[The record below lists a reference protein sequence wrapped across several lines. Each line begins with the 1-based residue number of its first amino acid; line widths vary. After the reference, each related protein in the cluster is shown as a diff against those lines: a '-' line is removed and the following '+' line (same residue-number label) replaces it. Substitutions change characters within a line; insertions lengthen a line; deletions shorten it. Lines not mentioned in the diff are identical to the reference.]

1 MHGFKNSFAQVFSL
15 KSRST
20 ISNICSC
27 MFTNLLPT
35 PTALPPF
42 FDIQIWILCQFVK
55 KIHSP
60 RPPPPPPPPTP
71 PPPPK
76 KKNQIWILC
85 QLVKKR
91 FTYPLP
97 QHCPLPTQNIFFLF
111 FSDLDS
117 LSKLFI
123 PPLPPTPTSPTPRIF
138 FFQIWILCQFVKKKN
153 KNKKKNSPPP
163 TPLKEII

>member
-60 RPPPPPPPPTP
+60 PPPPPHP
-71 PPPPK
+71 PPPPQK
-76 KKNQIWILC
+76 KK
-85 QLVKKR
+85 
-91 FTYPLP
+91 
-97 QHCPLPTQNIFFLF
+97 
-111 FSDLDS
+111 SDLDS
-117 LSKLFI
+117 LSISQKKIHLPPPPALPLTHPKHFFSLFFRFGFFVKTVHS
-123 PPLPPTPTSPTPRIF
+123 PSPPTPTSPPPEF
-138 FFQIWILCQFVKKKN
+138 FFFRFGFFANLLKKKT
-153 KNKKKNSPPP
+153 KTKKKTPPP
-163 TPLKEII
+163 PPH